1 MAYWSQDQ
9 DELLRKLW
17 TEGLSAAL
25 ISARM
30 PGTTRNS
37 VIGRAY
43 RLKLPPHVTARRI
56 QNTVNVR
63 RHRAKERAK
72 REATQRQKVERSKV
86 QRLLASVEP
95 LPPPAATDIAKVSIS
110 DLENHHCKW
119 VCAET
124 RSIDALVYCGDQ
136 RMTGTPYCET
146 HVRRA
151 YKPVAPTRPFILS
164 PPNETHGTWSSTVR
178 IVPSLT
184 PEDA

>member
-1 MAYWSQDQ
+1 MAYWSREQ
-9 DELLRKLW
+9 DEILYKLW

-43 RLKLPPHVTARRI
+43 RLKLPPHVTSRRI
-56 QNTVNVR
+56 QNTVNAR
-63 RHRAKERAK
+63 RHRAKEKMKRA
-72 REATQRQKVERSKV
+72 ATQRQKVERSRV
-86 QRLLASVEP
+86 QKLLASVEP

-119 VCAET
+119 VCADVKNIH
-124 RSIDALVYCGDQ
+124 SPVYCGDQ
-136 RMTGTPYCET
+136 RVTGTPYCEA

-151 YKPVAPTRPFILS
+151 FKPAAPTRPFVLS
-164 PPNETHGTWSSTVR
+164 PPTTTGSWSHVVR
-178 IVPSLT
+178 IVPGLT
-184 PEDA
+184 PADA